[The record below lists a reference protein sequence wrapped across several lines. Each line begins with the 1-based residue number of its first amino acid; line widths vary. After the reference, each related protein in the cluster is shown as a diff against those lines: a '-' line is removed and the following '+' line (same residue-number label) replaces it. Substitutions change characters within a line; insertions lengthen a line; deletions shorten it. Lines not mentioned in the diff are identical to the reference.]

1 MASLRRLWN
10 STRVRRHPTLHI
22 DIGKR
27 LKECRLAQGLSQ
39 RALAKK
45 AGVTNGLISQI
56 EQNSIS
62 PSIASLKKILDV
74 LSMSLADFFTSED
87 GGTTE
92 FFYARK
98 QLPDLGSGDVAIFL
112 VGAGIRHR
120 AMSVLHEVYPPGAD
134 TGPQMLSHA
143 GEEGGVVTRGR
154 IEITVADKV
163 KVLGPGDAYYFE
175 SRVPHRFRNVGSV
188 PCEIVSANSPPTF

>member
-1 MASLRRLWN
+1 MASMKP
-10 STRVRRHPTLHI
+10 HPTLHI

-27 LKECRLAQGLSQ
+27 LKDCRMKLGLSQ

-74 LSMSLADFFTSED
+74 LSMSLADFFTADD
-87 GGTTE
+87 GGAPA
-92 FFYARK
+92 FFYERK
-98 QLPDLGSGDVAIFL
+98 RLPDLGSGDVAIYL

-143 GEEGGVVTRGR
+143 GEEGGVVMKGR
-154 IEITVADKV
+154 IEITVGDAV

-175 SRVPHRFRNVGSV
+175 SRLRHRFRNVGRV

>member
-1 MASLRRLWN
+1 MN
-10 STRVRRHPTLHI
+10 I
-22 DIGKR
+22 DIGSR
-27 LKECRLAQGLSQ
+27 LKQHRQQKGLSQ
-39 RALAKK
+39 RTLANK

-87 GGTTE
+87 GVTTE
-92 FFYARK
+92 FSYARK
-98 QLPDLGSGDVAIFL
+98 RLPDLGSGDVAIFL

-143 GEEGGVVTRGR
+143 GEEGGVVTKGR
-154 IEITVADKV
+154 IEITVGDTV
-163 KVLGPGDAYYFE
+163 RVLGPGDAYYFE
-175 SRVPHRFRNVGSV
+175 SRLPHRFRNLGSV
-188 PCEIVSANSPPTF
+188 ACEIVSANSPPTF

>member
-1 MASLRRLWN
+1 M
-10 STRVRRHPTLHI
+10 HI
-22 DIGKR
+22 DIGQR
-27 LKECRLAQGLSQ
+27 LKHVRLHSGLSQ
-39 RALAKK
+39 RALAKR

-56 EQNSIS
+56 EQNSVS

-74 LSMSLADFFTSED
+74 LSLSLADFFISGD
-87 GGTTE
+87 GGVPDY
-92 FFYARK
+92 FYERK

-112 VGAGIRHR
+112 VGAGIPHR

-143 GEEGGVVTRGR
+143 GEEGGVITKGR
-154 IEITVADKV
+154 IEISVAGKV

-175 SRVPHRFRNVGSV
+175 SRLPHRFRNVGNTR
-188 PCEIVSANSPPTF
+188 CEIISANSPPTF

>member
-1 MASLRRLWN
+1 MEP
-10 STRVRRHPTLHI
+10 HPTLHI

-27 LKECRLAQGLSQ
+27 LKECRLRHGLSQ

-74 LSMSLADFFTSED
+74 LSLSLADFFTAND
-87 GGTTE
+87 RGTAD
-92 FFYARK
+92 FFYQRRE
-98 QLPDLGSGDVAIFL
+98 LPDLGSSDVAVYL

-120 AMSVLHEVYPPGAD
+120 AMSILHEVYPAGAD

-143 GEEGGVVTRGR
+143 GEEGGVVTKGR
-154 IEITVADKV
+154 IEITVADQV
-163 KVLGPGDAYYFE
+163 KVLGPGDGYYFE
-175 SRVPHRFRNVGSV
+175 SRLPHRFRNIGGA

>member
-1 MASLRRLWN
+1 
-10 STRVRRHPTLHI
+10 VKRHPTLHI

-62 PSIASLKKILDV
+62 PSIASLKKILNV

-87 GGTTE
+87 GGTAE
-92 FFYARK
+92 FFYERK
-98 QLPDLGSGDVAIFL
+98 RLPDLGSGDVAIFL

-143 GEEGGVVTRGR
+143 GEE
-154 IEITVADKV
+154 ITVADSV

-175 SRVPHRFRNVGSV
+175 SRLPHRFRNLGRVA
-188 PCEIVSANSPPTF
+188 CEIVSANSPPTF

>member
-1 MASLRRLWN
+1 MQ
-10 STRVRRHPTLHI
+10 I
-22 DIGKR
+22 DIGSR
-27 LKECRLAQGLSQ
+27 LKHSRLNTGLSQ

-74 LSMSLADFFTSED
+74 LSLSLADFFTSD
-87 GGTTE
+87 DRAAANH
-92 FFYARK
+92 FYERRT
-98 QLPDLGSGDVAIFL
+98 LPDLGSGDVAIFL
-112 VGAGIRHR
+112 VGAGVRHR

-143 GEEGGVVTRGR
+143 GEEGGVITRGR
-154 IEITVADKV
+154 IEITVAENV

-175 SRVPHRFRNVGSV
+175 SRLPHRFRNVGSTS
-188 PCEIVSANSPPTF
+188 CEIISANAPPTF

>member
-1 MASLRRLWN
+1 MQ
-10 STRVRRHPTLHI
+10 I
-22 DIGKR
+22 DIGSR
-27 LKECRLAQGLSQ
+27 LKQHRQQKGLSQ
-39 RALAKK
+39 RALARF

-74 LSMSLADFFTSED
+74 LSLSLADFFT
-87 GGTTE
+87 GGE
-92 FFYARK
+92 EAAPDHFYERK
-98 QLPDLGSGDVAIFL
+98 HLPNLGSGDVAIFL

-120 AMSVLHEVYPPGAD
+120 AMSILHEIYPPGAD

-143 GEEGGVVTRGR
+143 GEEGGVVTRGK

>member
-1 MASLRRLWN
+1 
-10 STRVRRHPTLHI
+10 VKRHPTLHI

-74 LSMSLADFFTSED
+74 LSMSLADF
-87 GGTTE
+87 
-92 FFYARK
+92 
-98 QLPDLGSGDVAIFL
+98 
-112 VGAGIRHR
+112 
-120 AMSVLHEVYPPGAD
+120 
-134 TGPQMLSHA
+134 
-143 GEEGGVVTRGR
+143 
-154 IEITVADKV
+154 
-163 KVLGPGDAYYFE
+163 
-175 SRVPHRFRNVGSV
+175 
-188 PCEIVSANSPPTF
+188 

>member
-1 MASLRRLWN
+1 MLAHTVKS
-10 STRVRRHPTLHI
+10 HPTLHF

-27 LKECRLAQGLSQ
+27 LKENRLKQGLSQ
-39 RALAKK
+39 RALARK

-74 LSMSLADFFTSED
+74 LSMSLADFFTSD
-87 GGTTE
+87 DPPATD
-92 FFYARK
+92 FFYERK
-98 QLPDLGSGDVAIFL
+98 RLPDLGSGDVAIFL

-120 AMSVLHEVYPPGAD
+120 AMSVLHEIYPPGAD
-134 TGPQMLSHA
+134 TGPQMFSHA
-143 GEEGGVVTRGR
+143 GEEGGVITKGR
-154 IEITVADKV
+154 IEITVAHAV

-175 SRVPHRFRNVGSV
+175 SRLPHRFRNMGKV

>member
-1 MASLRRLWN
+1 MKS
-10 STRVRRHPTLHI
+10 HPTLHI

-27 LKECRLAQGLSQ
+27 LKECRLRQGLSQ

-74 LSMSLADFFTSED
+74 LSMSLADFFTSDD
-87 GGTTE
+87 GGTTD
-92 FFYARK
+92 FFFERK

-143 GEEGGVVTRGR
+143 GEEGGVVTKGR
-154 IEITVADKV
+154 IEITVASQV

-175 SRVPHRFRNVGSV
+175 SRLPHRFRNVGGT

>member
-1 MASLRRLWN
+1 MKS
-10 STRVRRHPTLHI
+10 HPTLHI

-27 LKECRLAQGLSQ
+27 LKECRLRQGLSQ

-56 EQNSIS
+56 EQNAIS

-74 LSMSLADFFTSED
+74 LSMSLADFFTSDD
-87 GGTTE
+87 GGATD
-92 FFYARK
+92 FFYERK
-98 QLPDLGSGDVAIFL
+98 RLPDLGSGDVAIFL

-134 TGPQMLSHA
+134 TGPQMLNHA
-143 GEEGGVVTRGR
+143 GEEGGVVTKGR
-154 IEITVADKV
+154 IEITVASQV

-175 SRVPHRFRNVGSV
+175 SRLPHRFRNLGGT

>member
-1 MASLRRLWN
+1 MKA
-10 STRVRRHPTLHI
+10 HPTLHF

-27 LKECRLAQGLSQ
+27 LKESRLQQGLSQ

-74 LSMSLADFFTSED
+74 LSMSLADFFTRD
-87 GGTTE
+87 DHAATDY
-92 FFYARK
+92 FYERK
-98 QLPDLGSGDVAIFL
+98 RLPDLGSGAVAIFL

-120 AMSVLHEVYPPGAD
+120 AMSVLHEIYPPGAD

-143 GEEGGVVTRGR
+143 GEEGGVITKGR
-154 IEITVADKV
+154 IEITVADQV
-163 KVLGPGDAYYFE
+163 KVLGRGDAYYFE
-175 SRVPHRFRNVGSV
+175 SRLPHRFRNLGSV

>member
-1 MASLRRLWN
+1 MQ
-10 STRVRRHPTLHI
+10 I
-22 DIGKR
+22 DIGSR
-27 LKECRLAQGLSQ
+27 LKHSRLNTGLSQ

-56 EQNSIS
+56 EQNRIS

-74 LSMSLADFFTSED
+74 LSLSLADFFTADD
-87 GGTTE
+87 GRVPD
-92 FFYARK
+92 FFYERK
-98 QLPDLGSGDVAIFL
+98 QLPNLGSGDVAIFL

-120 AMSVLHEVYPPGAD
+120 AMSILHEVYPPGAD

-143 GEEGGVVTRGR
+143 GEEGGVVTKGK
-154 IEITVADKV
+154 IEITVASKV

-175 SRVPHRFRNVGSV
+175 SRLPHRFRNVGPTS
-188 PCEIVSANSPPTF
+188 CEIISANAPPTF